1 MTSPDC
7 SDLQQAWYD
16 AVAGTFGLSPAT
28 FRMARVLSPLGDTS
42 RDLWDDFDSLPAE
55 SDGRY
60 YEPELFNRFSDDYGA
75 MVNLILPRTGDD
87 TVPVAQDRFV
97 KAAGV
102 YAYSRTI
109 GEAREQVVQGSA
121 LTVSF
126 SSGSPG
132 RRLPAAV
139 SESARRAAVRLPA
152 GLRGRAAGAMTR
164 LAAGQVQGMATFQHQ
179 AQVRASPLEAI
190 GILDGRHYPAW
201 FCAAALKY
209 ACRTRDNT
217 VWPEGLK
224 PDWEQMF
231 GPSGS
236 LRHRVGSLVLV
247 DGVELSLAS
256 DADLSDDDRDALQQA
271 AEACVTPLF
280 ALPAPAAGANAA
292 WRCSLAAAEDRLEIH
307 LSSPPGNVLLFGVV
321 FLETGTA
328 GGAPGLRDQAA
339 GIAEPTPPCRFTYS

>member
-1 MTSPDC
+1 MPKPGTRKRPGLSVSPEEPVTSPDC

-16 AVAGTFGLSPAT
+16 AVAETFGLSPAT
-28 FRMARVLSPLGDTS
+28 FRMARVLSPLGGTS

-75 MVNLILPRTGDD
+75 MVSLILPRAGDD
-87 TVPVAQDRFV
+87 TVAVALDRFV

-102 YAYSRTI
+102 YAYSRTA
-109 GEAREQVVQGSA
+109 GEAREQVLQGPA

-132 RRLPAAV
+132 RLLPATA
-139 SESARRAAVRLPA
+139 SKAAQRAAVLLPA
-152 GLRGRAAGAMTR
+152 GLRERAAGALTR
-164 LAAGQVQGMATFQHQ
+164 LAAGHVQGMAAFEHQ
-179 AQVRASPLEAI
+179 AKVWASPLEAI
-190 GILDGRHYPAW
+190 EILDGLHYPAW
-201 FCAAALKY
+201 FCSAAVKY
-209 ACRTRDNT
+209 ASRTRDHT

-256 DADLSDDDRDALQQA
+256 DADLAADDRAALQEA

-280 ALPAPAAGANAA
+280 TLPAPAPGTNAA
-292 WRCSLAAAEDRLEIH
+292 WRCSLAAPEGRIEIH

-321 FLETGTA
+321 LLETGMA
-328 GGAPGLRDQAA
+328 GG
-339 GIAEPTPPCRFTYS
+339 